1 MPEGSIRADRSA
13 RDAAPDQATTRKP
26 ARPRRRWLRPVLML
40 GGVLVVALGAGEV
53 WLRGGRYAGT
63 DDAYVQ
69 ADKLLLATD
78 VSGIV
83 QRIAVHE
90 GEAVRTGQ
98 VLVQLDPAPFRY
110 AVQQAEAQLLQTKL
124 NLEAMQA
131 DYRRILRDVAAQ
143 EAAVQLA
150 QATNNRAAQIVNSG
164 AVTRAAYDQARFGLA
179 QAQQQLE
186 SLKVQAQVQLA
197 KLGGSADAPIDQH
210 PDTRA
215 AQARLDEARR
225 QLDHATIRAP
235 FAGVVTQVSS
245 LQPGQYLG
253 ASTPAFALVSTD
265 HVWVDAL
272 PKETDLTH
280 VKAGDPVT
288 VTIDT
293 YPGITW
299 NGAVASISPASGSTF
314 SVLPA
319 QNASGNWV
327 KVVQRI
333 PVRIRVEQP
342 ADAPQ
347 LRAGMSAV
355 VSIDTGHERHL
366 SDLIGG

>member
-1 MPEGSIRADRSA
+1 MPEGSIRTERPADA
-13 RDAAPDQATTRKP
+13 ETTTPADAPPK
-26 ARPRRRWLRPVLML
+26 RRRWLRRVLML
-40 GGVLVVALGAGEV
+40 GGVLAVAAGAGAF
-53 WLRGGRYAGT
+53 WLHGGRYAGT

-83 QRIAVHE
+83 RSIAVHE
-90 GEAVRTGQ
+90 GDAVKAGQ
-98 VLVQLDPAPFRY
+98 VLVVLDPAPFQY
-110 AVQQAEAQLLQTKL
+110 AVQQAEAQLLQTSL
-124 NLEAMQA
+124 NLRAMQA
-131 DYRRILRDVAAQ
+131 DYRRIQRDIGAQ

-150 QATNNRAAQIVNSG
+150 QATYDRAAQIVNSG
-164 AVTRAAYDQARFGLA
+164 AVTRATFDQARFGLQ

-186 SLKVQAQVQLA
+186 SLRVQAQVQLA
-197 KLGGSADAPIDQH
+197 KLGGEADAPVEQH
-210 PDTRA
+210 PDWRA
-215 AQARLDEARR
+215 AQARLAEAKR
-225 QLDHATIRAP
+225 QLDHATMRAP
-235 FAGVVTQVSS
+235 FAGTVTQVSS

-253 ASTPAFALVSTD
+253 AATPAFALVSD
-265 HVWVDAL
+265 QRVWVDAL

-280 VKAGDPVT
+280 VKPGDKATVT
-288 VTIDT
+288 VDT
-293 YPGITW
+293 YPGVTF
-299 NGAVASISPASGSTF
+299 AASVESISPASGSTF

-342 ADAPQ
+342 ADGPR
-347 LRAGMSAV
+347 LRAGMSAE

>member
-1 MPEGSIRADRSA
+1 MPEGSIRTERPASA
-13 RDAAPDQATTRKP
+13 ETTTPPDAP
-26 ARPRRRWLRPVLML
+26 PRHRRWLRPVLML
-40 GGVLVVALGAGEV
+40 GGVLAVVAGAGAF
-53 WLRGGRYAGT
+53 WLHGGRYAGT

-83 QRIAVHE
+83 RSIAVHE
-90 GEAVRTGQ
+90 GDVVKVGQ
-98 VLVQLDPAPFRY
+98 VLVVLDPAPFQY
-110 AVQQAEAQLLQTKL
+110 AVQQAEAQLLQTAL
-124 NLEAMQA
+124 NLHAMQA
-131 DYRRILRDVAAQ
+131 DYRRIQRDIAAQ

-150 QATNNRAAQIVNSG
+150 QATYDRAAQIVNSG
-164 AVTRAAYDQARFGLA
+164 AVTRATFDQARFGLQ

-186 SLKVQAQVQLA
+186 SLRVQAQVQLA
-197 KLGGSADAPIDQH
+197 KLGGEADAPVEQH
-210 PDTRA
+210 PDWRA
-215 AQARLDEARR
+215 AQARLEEAKR
-225 QLDHATIRAP
+225 QLDHATMRAP
-235 FAGVVTQVSS
+235 FAGIVTQVSS

-253 ASTPAFALVSTD
+253 AATPAFALVSD
-265 HVWVDAL
+265 QRIWVDAL

-280 VKAGDPVT
+280 VKPGDKATVT
-288 VTIDT
+288 VDT
-293 YPGITW
+293 YPGVTFE
-299 NGAVASISPASGSTF
+299 ASVESISPASGSTF

-342 ADAPQ
+342 DDGPK
-347 LRAGMSAV
+347 LRAGMSAE

>member
-1 MPEGSIRADRSA
+1 MPEGSIRAGRSA
-13 RDAAPDQATTRKP
+13 RDPAPDQATTTEPR
-26 ARPRRRWLRPVLML
+26 RRRRWLRPALML
-40 GGVLVVALGAGEV
+40 GGALVVALGAGAF
-53 WLRGGRYAGT
+53 WLEGGRYAGT

-69 ADKLLLATD
+69 ADKLLLSTD

-83 QRIAVHE
+83 QRIE
-90 GEAVRTGQ
+90 VREGQ
-98 VLVQLDPAPFRY
+98 VVAAGQPLVRLDAAPFQY
-110 AVQQAEAQLLQTKL
+110 AVQQAEAQLLQTRL

-131 DYRRILRDVAAQ
+131 DYRRIQRDAAAQ

-150 QATNNRAAQIVNSG
+150 QATNDRAAQIVNSG

-179 QAQQQLE
+179 QAKQQLE
-186 SLKVQAQVQLA
+186 SLKIQAQVQLA

-210 PDTRA
+210 PDVRA

-225 QLDHATIRAP
+225 QLDHTTIRAP
-235 FAGVVTQVSS
+235 FAGTVTQVSS

-253 ASTPAFALVSTD
+253 AATPAFALVSSD

-280 VKAGDPVT
+280 VRAGNPVT

-293 YPGITW
+293 YPGVTW
-299 NGAVASISPASGSTF
+299 KGEVESISPASGSTF

-333 PVRIRVEQP
+333 PVRIRVEQG
-342 ADAPQ
+342 ADMPQ